1 LITVLAGGVGAARY
15 LQGLIG
21 IIPERNITIIVNTG
35 DDAEFFGLHVS
46 PDIDTILYTLKN
58 MADKKKGW
66 GIKGDS
72 FNCLNM
78 LKKYGY
84 ETWFKLGDKDLALNI
99 YRTQLLR
106 KGFTLSEATKKISKR
121 LGLNLEIL
129 PMTNDKFVTKIETPS
144 ETIHFQEY
152 FVKRHAMDEVV
163 DVKFEG
169 VNEAQPGPNVIN
181 SILNSDAIIICPSN
195 PIVSIGTILSVKGV
209 KQALKETSAKIV
221 AISPIVG
228 GKTIKGPADKMMQ
241 GMGLEASAFGV
252 AELYKDFLNSIVI
265 DQIDETEKTRI
276 EELGINVIVTNTIMR
291 TLEDKIQLARV
302 TLRSVGI

>member
-58 MADKKKGW
+58 MANKKKGW

-78 LKKYGY
+78 LEKYGY

>member
-1 LITVLAGGVGAARY
+1 
-15 LQGLIG
+15 
-21 IIPERNITIIVNTG
+21 
-35 DDAEFFGLHVS
+35 
-46 PDIDTILYTLKN
+46 
-58 MADKKKGW
+58 
-66 GIKGDS
+66 
-72 FNCLNM
+72 
-78 LKKYGY
+78 
-84 ETWFKLGDKDLALNI
+84 
-99 YRTQLLR
+99 
-106 KGFTLSEATKKISKR
+106 
-121 LGLNLEIL
+121 
-129 PMTNDKFVTKIETPS
+129 
-144 ETIHFQEY
+144 
-152 FVKRHAMDEVV
+152 DEVV

-291 TLEDKIQLARV
+291 TMEDKIKLARV